1 MDGLLQREIE
11 KQRKRIHAY
20 IEREYRDYYYQ
31 MITKKREIEMDGLVR
46 EIKRKD
52 LREIITYIHKE
63 RWIDGLLQDYRI
75 KK

>member
-1 MDGLLQREIE
+1 
-11 KQRKRIHAY
+11 
-20 IEREYRDYYYQ
+20 
-31 MITKKREIEMDGLVR
+31 MDGLVR

>member
-1 MDGLLQREIE
+1 MDGLLQREIKKKNTCIYRE
-11 KQRKRIHAY
+11 RIQRLLLLD
-20 IEREYRDYYYQ
+20 DY
-31 MITKKREIEMDGLVR
+31 KKREIEMDGLVR